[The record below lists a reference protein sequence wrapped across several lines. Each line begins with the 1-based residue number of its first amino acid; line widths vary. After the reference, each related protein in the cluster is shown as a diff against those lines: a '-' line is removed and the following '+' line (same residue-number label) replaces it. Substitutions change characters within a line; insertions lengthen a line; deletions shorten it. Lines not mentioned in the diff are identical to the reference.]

1 MQATRSDSAGRSLFG
16 RPRLQYAGRYARLFA
31 RSHSPVTIRHRD
43 CKLLVGGALVILLL
57 ALAPTA
63 AAQEVVHVVQPGDS
77 LGFIALTYGTTVDAI
92 VKANGLPNPDVI
104 WVGQTLVI
112 PIQGAGSQDPEAPS
126 ASANIYTVKLGD
138 TLASI
143 AQEQGVTL
151 AALISANGITDPD
164 TLWVGQKLLIPGP
177 PPGSSLPPVRL
188 SETRYTVQ
196 PGDTLGRI
204 AQRFNTT
211 AAAIARANRITS
223 PNLIYVGMELA
234 IPAPSWTAPTYPG
247 QVTRF
252 VVSISQQRCWLYRG
266 NTIVAD
272 WVCSTGQPGAATRP
286 GTYFIQSKMPVAYGS
301 AWNIWM
307 PYWLGIYWAGGS
319 ENGIHGIPYDADSG
333 WRLWEGYV
341 GTPVTFGCILLN
353 DEDAKTLYDL
363 AYLGMPVIV
372 QP

>member
-1 MQATRSDSAGRSLFG
+1 MHAAQDNSTKQVLWG
-16 RPRLQYAGRYARLFA
+16 
-31 RSHSPVTIRHRD
+31 
-43 CKLLVGGALVILLL
+43 LLLNGALITMFL
-57 ALAPTA
+57 ALAPAA
-63 AAQEVVHVVQPGDS
+63 AAQEVVHIVQPGDS
-77 LGFIALTYGTTVDAI
+77 LGFIALTYGTSVEAI
-92 VKANGLPNPDVI
+92 VRANGLPDPNII
-104 WVGQTLVI
+104 WVGQSLVI
-112 PIQGAGSQDPEAPS
+112 PIQETDSQGTDTVLSGA
-126 ASANIYTVKLGD
+126 NVYTVKLGD

-143 AQEQGVTL
+143 AEAHGVTL

-177 PPGSSLPPVRL
+177 PPGSSLPPERPG
-188 SETRYTVQ
+188 EIKYTVQ
-196 PGDTLGRI
+196 PGDTLGQI
-204 AQRFNTT
+204 ARRFNTT
-211 AAAIARANRITS
+211 AAAIARVNRITS
-223 PNLIYVGMELA
+223 PNLIYVGMELN

-286 GTYFIQSKMPVAYGS
+286 GTYFIQSKIPVAYGS

-363 AYLGMPVIV
+363 AYLGMPVII